1 MVRTVTD
8 FDDFQVG
15 DNVEHSIF
23 GAGKIM
29 ALSGTGENQ
38 ELVWCLT
45 MELEKK

>member
-23 GAGKIM
+23 GIGNK
-29 ALSGTGENQ
+29 ALSGTGETKS
-38 ELVWCLT
+38 WCCF
-45 MELEKK
+45 